1 MQAISALSREAA
13 KVLPSLA
20 CLLFGLA
27 LALHVLYGEGSSLLE
42 GTDYTVGEGGQVFG
56 EELGDGAY
64 VEGFQTF
71 GLSCGTVLAAALG
84 NIGPPYYGD
93 VP

>member
-1 MQAISALSREAA
+1 M
-13 KVLPSLA
+13 
-20 CLLFGLA
+20 
-27 LALHVLYGEGSSLLE
+27 LYGEGSSLLE
-42 GTDYTVGEGGQVFG
+42 GTDYTGGGQVFG
-56 EELGDGAY
+56 EERGDGAY